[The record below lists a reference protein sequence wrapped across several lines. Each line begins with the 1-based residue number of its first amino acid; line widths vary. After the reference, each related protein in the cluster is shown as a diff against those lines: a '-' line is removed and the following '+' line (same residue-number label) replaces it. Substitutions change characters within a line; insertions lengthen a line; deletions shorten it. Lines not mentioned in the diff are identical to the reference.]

1 MIYRLRGKGREITR
15 GVLSVIIN
23 GLIKALRDKD
33 KVVCYLAR
41 KALVNMLGVDF
52 GYDYKMWE
60 KFWKEVK
67 VKGLFG

>member
-41 KALVNMLGVDF
+41 KALVNILGVDL

-60 KFWKEVK
+60 KLWKEAR